1 MANLSHV
8 RAAVDD
14 GALRQRLTSAAYAS
28 GVQSPEAWVSAHI
41 GSLVSAPLPNSGQ
54 GQSVADVRA
63 YGAGQEA
70 EQQAA
75 RDAYLAQAPAVTPA
89 SDPSYV
95 TDAMLIEAVDL
106 VAGDA

>member
-1 MANLSHV
+1 MTTLNQI

-14 GALRQRLTSAAYAS
+14 GALRSRLTSAAYAS

-41 GSLVSAPLPNSGQ
+41 GSLISAPLPNSGQ

-75 RDAYLAQAPAVTPA
+75 RDAYLSQAPAVTPA

-95 TDAMLIEAVDL
+95 TDANLLEAVNSL
-106 VAGDA
+106 I